1 MEKLV
6 LLSRL
11 FDEGLQLLRG
21 KVVLEER
28 FCDDPWQAL
37 DALKDA
43 DGIFLGNQKL
53 DGALMEQC
61 PKLRLI
67 AKQGS
72 GFDNIDTAAATRLK
86 IPVVISAGVNA
97 HAVAE
102 HVMMLMLAASRRLHQ
117 YDNAVRTGN
126 FAQRSAC
133 EELEL
138 GGKML
143 GLIGY
148 GKIGRAVAA
157 FAKAFGMKIAVY
169 DPYFAAEDAAKEQ
182 VLRFE
187 TVDTLLEQSDV
198 ISIHVPLTPGT
209 RGMIGAAQIQKMK
222 RDAVLVNCSR
232 GGIVDETAL
241 YEALC
246 SGHLFGAGIDV
257 YAQEP
262 ARADH
267 PLFRLEQ
274 VVATPHSAALTRE
287 SSASMSRMT
296 AEGILHVLAGEQWTC
311 IANPDVYHI
320 DNA

>member
-43 DGIFLGNQKL
+43 DGIFLGNQRL
-53 DGALMEQC
+53 DAALMEQC

-72 GFDNIDTAAATRLK
+72 GFDNIDTAEATRRG

-97 HAVAE
+97 NAVAE

-117 YDNAVRTGN
+117 YDNAVRAGN

-133 EELEL
+133 EELEI

-148 GKIGRAVAA
+148 GKIGRAVAG

-182 VLRFE
+182 VLHFE
-187 TVDTLLEQSDV
+187 TVDALLEQSDV

-287 SSASMSRMT
+287 SSVSMSRIT
-296 AEGILHVLAGEQWTC
+296 AEGILHVLAGEHWTS